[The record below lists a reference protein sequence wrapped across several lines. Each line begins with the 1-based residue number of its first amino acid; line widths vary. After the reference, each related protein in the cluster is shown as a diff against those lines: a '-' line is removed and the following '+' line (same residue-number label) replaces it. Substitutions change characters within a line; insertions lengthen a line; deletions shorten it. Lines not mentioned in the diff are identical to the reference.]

1 MKTLTDELYKKIENL
16 NNQVRL
22 DFYNKGMVLPIKH
35 RDGSIGIGMYK
46 IKKTAGQFYAILN
59 YNDEIIVDRIN
70 LPQTAALVANELA
83 LGKFLNQDLIQIDR
97 DYGYALFE
105 EELHHRAVL
114 RSNRKGLDYFDIM
127 MSKRMISR
135 AKKEAYKHNI
145 MKSFDKLKK
154 IS

>member
-1 MKTLTDELYKKIENL
+1 MKTLTDDLYKQIEQL
-16 NNQVRL
+16 NNRVRS
-22 DFYNKGMVLPIKH
+22 DFYNKGLVLPIRN

-46 IKKTAGQFYAILN
+46 IKKTSGQFYAILN
-59 YNDEIIVDRIN
+59 HNNEIVADQIN

-83 LGKFLNQDLIQIDR
+83 LGKFLNKDLIQTDR

-105 EELHHRAVL
+105 EELQHRAVI
-114 RSNRKGLDYFDIM
+114 RSNRKGLDHFDIM
-127 MSKRMISR
+127 LSKCMISR
-135 AKKEAYKHNI
+135 AKKEEYKRVI